1 VNVLEATSKKVEPA
15 SAEAQLAEILKRA
28 DRKLVGANE
37 AKTRVTLIDRILAA
51 LGWSTDD
58 VEREL
63 KSGVGNY
70 LDYELRAQGRPWMLV
85 EAKRAGATFELP
97 AFGKAGS
104 TSLHSLQSLHQR
116 GSAPL
121 RDALAQA
128 ATYCND
134 RGVPLAAVTNGYQ
147 WLFFR
152 GLSRRG
158 APWIKGVALTFF
170 SPLELQNR
178 FEEFFG
184 ALSRT
189 HAHGPFLFQLLDR
202 PGSRPPAIAKRPR
215 ELLRTR
221 RHAPDPNR
229 VSGLRTVADLLLT
242 EIHGQNKG
250 EMLERCY
257 IEPGTTS
264 EFARS
269 IQRLL
274 KDSETPIERLANET
288 IAGDTAKF
296 VEEVSRREK
305 SVRLGQPVIVVGHVG
320 AGKTTFIH
328 RALGRVRDDRSAVY
342 AFVDL
347 EGHGKGGTIDVQR
360 EEDRV
365 CALVLDKLGN
375 ATTTVLKHREDI
387 SESERLQANPLAPE
401 TLRTI
406 FREDIHEER
415 RLGEKLWAA
424 DPAAWPKRE
433 YELLSKA
440 KSDHQGLLIR
450 FLRHLRGR
458 FRREDDLKYPVLIV
472 LDNLDQA
479 TDDYQRC
486 IYGLAQR
493 IAKETPAVV
502 VVSIREDTFR
512 RGLAPGGFL
521 TSSSLPFVFHVG
533 APPLD
538 RVVKQRVKFAR
549 SGELTPLLP
558 GPLRSDAGP
567 LDELCTFVEQILLKD
582 RAEALTLLAC
592 LAGSNVRNGLD
603 LVRSVVVGT
612 PTVPREPEPSATFAL
627 DAMFA
632 ALGEEQ
638 MQGRRFLA
646 NCFDAEP
653 SSPSF
658 HALRTRLLAYYA
670 WTYELMSERALL
682 ESVDGATARFASWG
696 YPVGIVHGALR
707 ALRSDGLLRAFEE
720 SEHGPQSLDPNLP
733 ARLTITASGD
743 VHLRR
748 LLPLPAYRAAMA
760 ITARWYDDGL
770 ADEFVKRA
778 DAAGGEEGPTIG
790 DVAAS
795 SALAVF
801 DSYLSQSL
809 VGEDNQL
816 VPEKATDSWIAEV
829 RSRTA
834 AYLPRMP
841 DTVPTSPLP
850 KALAPRIEDGSQ
862 LLLLGSEPAT
872 AETVLPTIPQD
883 KKHLGTS
890 WVPRILWALEW
901 ARLSRQG
908 PCSASD
914 VARILD
920 TRGGINVPNTNVARA
935 FRDLHKVNE
944 DQRLWVAK
952 GKRYTIDDAGRR
964 ALDMLMKEDP

>member
-1 VNVLEATSKKVEPA
+1 MNVLEAASKKVEPA
-15 SAEAQLAEILKRA
+15 SAEAQLADILKRG
-28 DRKLVGANE
+28 DRKLIGANE
-37 AKTRVTLIDRILAA
+37 AKTRVALIDRILVA
-51 LGWSTDD
+51 LGWSTDEI
-58 VEREL
+58 EREL

-70 LDYELRAQGRPWMLV
+70 LDYELRAQSRPWMLV

-97 AFGKAGS
+97 TFGKAGS
-104 TSLHSLQSLHQR
+104 TSLYALQSLHQR
-116 GSAPL
+116 GSAAL
-121 RDALAQA
+121 REALAQA

-170 SPLELQNR
+170 STLELQNR

-184 ALSRT
+184 ALART
-189 HAHGPFLFQLLDR
+189 HAHSPFLFQLLDR
-202 PGSRPPAIAKRPR
+202 PGTRPPAIAKRPR
-215 ELLRTR
+215 DVLRTTR
-221 RHAPDPNR
+221 RSPDANR
-229 VSGLRTVADLLLT
+229 VSGLRTIADLLLT
-242 EIHGQNKG
+242 EIHGHNKG

-257 IEPGTTS
+257 VEPGTTS

-274 KDSETPIERLANET
+274 KDSETPIERLASET

-328 RALGRVRDDRSAVY
+328 RALGRLRDDRSAVY

-347 EGHGKGGTIDVQR
+347 EGHGKGGTIEVQR

-365 CALVLDKLGN
+365 CELVLEKLGN
-375 ATTTVLKHREDI
+375 AASTVLKHRDDI
-387 SESERLQANPLAPE
+387 SDAERLQGDPFSPE
-401 TLRTI
+401 TLRTML
-406 FREDIHEER
+406 RENIQAER

-424 DPAAWPKRE
+424 DGSAWPKRE
-433 YELLSKA
+433 YELLCEAKA
-440 KSDHQGLLIR
+440 DPQRLLIR

-458 FRREDDLKYPVLIV
+458 FRRDDGLKYPVLIV

-479 TDDYQRC
+479 TDEYQRC

-512 RGLAPGGFL
+512 RGVAPGGFL

-538 RVVKQRVKFAR
+538 RVVRQRVRFAR

-558 GPLRSDAGP
+558 APLRPEVGPLG
-567 LDELCTFVEQILLKD
+567 ELCDFVEQVLLKEK
-582 RAEALTLLAC
+582 AEALSLLAC
-592 LAGSNVRNGLD
+592 LSGSNVRNGLD

-612 PTVPREPEPSATFAL
+612 PSVPRAPEPSAAFAL
-627 DAMFA
+627 DAMLA

-646 NCFDAEP
+646 NCFDADP
-653 SSPSF
+653 SSPPY
-658 HALRTRLLAYYA
+658 HALRARLLGYYT
-670 WTYELMSERALL
+670 WTYELMNERAVL
-682 ESVDGATARFASWG
+682 ESVDGVTGHFAAWG

-707 ALRSDGLLRAFEE
+707 SLRSDGLLRAFEE

-748 LLPLPAYRAAMA
+748 LLALPAYRAAMA
-760 ITARWYDDGL
+760 TTARWYDDAL

-778 DAAGGEEGPTIG
+778 DCAGGENGPTIG
-790 DVAAS
+790 DLAAS
-795 SALAVF
+795 TALAVF
-801 DSYLSQSL
+801 DNYLSQCL
-809 VGEDNQL
+809 VEEDSQL
-816 VPEKATDSWIAEV
+816 VAEKATDIWIAEV
-829 RSRTA
+829 RSRSA
-834 AYLPRMP
+834 AYLPRLP
-841 DTVPTSPLP
+841 EAATVTLPKKRPTGIRHTDQLSLLEPESPASEPSLATVP
-850 KALAPRIEDGSQ
+850 RE
-862 LLLLGSEPAT
+862 
-872 AETVLPTIPQD
+872 
-883 KKHLGTS
+883 KKHLGTM
-890 WVPRILWALEW
+890 WIPRILWALEW
-901 ARLSRQG
+901 ARLNAQG

-920 TRGGINVPNTNVARA
+920 GNGGMNVPNTNVARA
-935 FRDLHKVNE
+935 FRDLHKVN
-944 DQRLWVAK
+944 QKHRLWHAER
-952 GKRYTIDDAGRR
+952 KRYTICDAGRR
-964 ALDMLMKEDP
+964 ALEMILKDDP

>member
-1 VNVLEATSKKVEPA
+1 MTKILEATPKKIEPA
-15 SAEAQLAEILKRA
+15 TAEIQLAEVMKRA
-28 DRKLVGANE
+28 DRKLIGANE
-37 AKTRVTLIDRILAA
+37 AKTRIVLIDRILAA

-85 EAKRAGATFELP
+85 EAKRTGSTFELP
-97 AFGKAGS
+97 TFGKVVQ
-104 TSLHSLQSLHQR
+104 TSLYSLQTLHQR
-116 GSAPL
+116 SSAAL
-121 RDALAQA
+121 REALSQA

-158 APWIKGVALTFF
+158 APWIKGVGLAFF
-170 SPLELQNR
+170 SALELQNR
-178 FEEFFG
+178 FDEFFG

-189 HAHGPFLFQLLDR
+189 FAHTPFLFQLLDR
-202 PGSRPPAIAKRPR
+202 PGLRPPVTGKRPR
-215 ELLRTR
+215 DLLRTHR
-221 RHAPDPNR
+221 RSPDANR
-229 VSGLRTVADLLLT
+229 VSGLRTAADILLS

-257 IEPGTTS
+257 VEPGTTS

-274 KDSETPIERLANET
+274 KDSETPIERIATET

-305 SVRLGQPVIVVGHVG
+305 TVRLEQPVIVVGHVG

-328 RALGRVRDDRSAVY
+328 RALGRLRDDRSAIY

-365 CALVLDKLGN
+365 CELVLDKLGN
-375 ATTTVLKHREDI
+375 AATTVLKHRDDI
-387 SESERLQANPLAPE
+387 SEAERLQGDPREPD

-406 FREDIHEER
+406 FREDLQEEK
-415 RLGEKLWAA
+415 RLGEKLWAG
-424 DPAAWPKRE
+424 DPSAWPRRE
-433 YELLSKA
+433 YELLTKWKGSP
-440 KSDHQGLLIR
+440 QQLLVR
-450 FLRHLRGR
+450 FLRHFRGR
-458 FRREDDLKYPVLIV
+458 YRRKDTLRYPVLIV

-486 IYGLAQR
+486 IYGLSQR

-512 RGLAPGGFL
+512 RGLMPGGFL

-558 GPLRSDAGP
+558 GPLRLDSGP
-567 LDELCTFVEQILLKD
+567 INELCTFVEGILLREK
-582 RAEALTLLAC
+582 AEALTLIAC

-612 PTVPREPEPSATFAL
+612 PTVPREPEPSAAFAL
-627 DAMFA
+627 DAMLA

-638 MQGRRFLA
+638 LQGRRFFA

-653 SSPSF
+653 TSPPF
-658 HALRTRLLAYYA
+658 HALRARLLAYYA
-670 WTYELMSERALL
+670 WSYELVNERAVL
-682 ESVDGATARFASWG
+682 ESVDGVTGRFATWG

-707 ALRSDGLLRAFEE
+707 SLRSDGMLRAFEE
-720 SEHGPQSLDPNLP
+720 SEHGPQSFDPNLP

-748 LLPLPAYRAAMA
+748 LLALPAYRAAMA
-760 ITARWYDDGL
+760 MTMRWYDDDL
-770 ADEFVKRA
+770 ADEFVERA
-778 DAAGGEEGPTIG
+778 SAAGGEEGPTIG

-795 SALAVF
+795 TALAVF
-801 DSYLSQSL
+801 DSYLSQYL
-809 VGEDNQL
+809 GQEDDQL
-816 VPEKATDSWIAEV
+816 IPEKATDLWIGEV

-834 AYLPRMP
+834 MLLPRLPEAELGRLPVQLPPEVKSADQILLFVSEGTVATMP
-841 DTVPTSPLP
+841 TLP
-850 KALAPRIEDGSQ
+850 R
-862 LLLLGSEPAT
+862 
-872 AETVLPTIPQD
+872 D
-883 KKHLGTS
+883 KKHLGTM

-901 ARLSRQG
+901 ARVQGRG

-920 TRGGINVPNTNVARA
+920 GNGGVNVPNTNVARA
-935 FRDLHKVNE
+935 FRDLHQTNLKHH
-944 DQRLWVAK
+944 LWSGK
-952 GKRYTIDDAGRR
+952 GKRYTIADAGRR
-964 ALDMLMKEDP
+964 AIEMLLKHDP